1 MFTQLTYN
9 VLYTVLMVVRVV
21 TFGGLVF
28 FLKKYIVED
37 KIGGYKHN
45 NDWYRVVIPA
55 GLALLFAFV
64 YNDVG
69 ANAFYQWIYLIAIAI
84 TLPILVTYY
93 LNNPNSSMDKKQHY
107 ERISIL
113 VALLL
118 LLNASIYTG
127 MWCNHY
133 KFAHAIDGDNA
144 NQNEDNPHLS
154 KRNWFLIPLW
164 IVTVI
169 VGGSV
174 SGSIMWKKHHDNQ
187 KETDTTGNN
196 FLPF

>member
-1 MFTQLTYN
+1 MFTQLTY
-9 VLYTVLMVVRVV
+9 TVLMVLCFLLAVV

-28 FLKKYIVED
+28 VLKKYIVED
-37 KIGGYKHN
+37 KIGGYKHR
-45 NDWYRVVIPA
+45 NDWYRIVVPA
-55 GLALLFAFV
+55 ALALLFAFV

-69 ANAFYQWIYLIAIAI
+69 ANAFYQWIYIIAIAI

-93 LNNPNSSMDKKQHY
+93 LNRNAMEEKKR

-133 KFAHAIDGDNA
+133 KFAHAIDGNNA

-169 VGGSV
+169 VGSV
-174 SGSIMWKKHHDNQ
+174 SGLMWKKHHDNQ